1 MAGPLNDALR
11 RTPTRAVEQE
21 AEGKGPRGGYGQ
33 AWLMP
38 VPATIGY
45 GLTQADA

>member
-1 MAGPLNDALR
+1 M
-11 RTPTRAVEQE
+11 EQE

-45 GLTQADA
+45 GLTQADTVTVPVAPAECR